1 MNQFWHDIVT
11 DKSFLTLQSLRRE
24 FDFTVIGGWAVFLY
38 TKTLKSKDID
48 IIVDF
53 ETLAKLKTQ
62 FDVIKNERLKKYE
75 IKFDG
80 FDLDIY
86 VVSWSELGLPAGY
99 ILENNLSLDGFRVSS
114 KEILLILKLF
124 AHEQR
129 KGSLK
134 GKKDAVDI
142 ISLLTNDSINFEKFN
157 EIISEFDLH
166 YLKQELEGILNSTI
180 EVEELELNQ
189 KSFSD
194 LKKKILNNLK
204 EI

>member
-53 ETLAKLKTQ
+53 ETLAKFKTQ

-86 VVSWSELGLPAGY
+86 VVSWSELGLPADY
-99 ILENNLSLDGFRVSS
+99 ILKTSVSLAGFKVPA
-114 KEILLILKLF
+114 KEVLVVLKLF
-124 AHEQR
+124 THKQR

-134 GKKDAVDI
+134 GKKDAIDI
-142 ISLLTNDSINFEKFN
+142 ISLLARDSINFEKFN
-157 EIISEFDLH
+157 EVIGEFGLY
-166 YLKQELEGILNSTI
+166 YLKQELEGIFNSTI
-180 EVEELELNQ
+180 KVEELELNQ

-194 LKKKILNNLK
+194 LKKKILK
-204 EI
+204 S